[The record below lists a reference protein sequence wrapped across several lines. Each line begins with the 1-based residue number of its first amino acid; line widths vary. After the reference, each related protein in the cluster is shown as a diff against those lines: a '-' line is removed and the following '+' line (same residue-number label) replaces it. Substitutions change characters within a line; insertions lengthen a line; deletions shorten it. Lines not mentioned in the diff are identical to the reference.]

1 MRILRKVCTF
11 VMSHPTVA
19 PAKGKPGVAA
29 IYEKRRLLNALFE
42 AYLNFATSIHRQEQ
56 GNSRCLLM
64 ICIPVLHPYEARTY
78 RRRLCVA
85 RSVDGGQCEGLRYA
99 ERADGTAPTPYLYI
113 CTNLNNNSSLFGVG
127 KEHS

>member
-1 MRILRKVCTF
+1 M
-11 VMSHPTVA
+11 PTV
-19 PAKGKPGVAA
+19 
-29 IYEKRRLLNALFE
+29 
-42 AYLNFATSIHRQEQ
+42 
-56 GNSRCLLM
+56 
-64 ICIPVLHPYEARTY
+64 ICIIVLHRVNEAHTY